1 MAKSVSLDDR
11 ESKYG
16 EKMIEVKV
24 RFWTDGISD
33 SGKVRPKHG
42 LTSGL
47 VRIKTNKTHG
57 IVAKKSRKFN
67 SLLELGTAIEQ
78 VLKDHGVVLHISRGM
93 KTYIATER
101 L

>member
-1 MAKSVSLDDR
+1 MAKSVSVDDR

-16 EKMIEVKV
+16 ERMIEVKI
-24 RFWTDGISD
+24 RFWTDGISAPE
-33 SGKVRPKHG
+33 KVRPKHG
-42 LTSGL
+42 WTSGV

-57 IVAKKSRKFN
+57 ITTGKARSFN

-93 KTYIATER
+93 KTYIATD
-101 L
+101 